1 MEKEK
6 TRSAMPV
13 ASFVLGI
20 ISILGFGIYY
30 ITLVSGI
37 LAIVFGVKSKKKFK
51 SKLGLTGMILGIIGL
66 SIFVIVYGLFIS
78 VIVRNNI

>member
-6 TRSAMPV
+6 ARSAMPV

-20 ISILGFGIYY
+20 ISILGVWIYY

-66 SIFVIVYGLFIS
+66 SICVIVYGLFIS
-78 VIVRNNI
+78 AIVINNI

>member
-13 ASFVLGI
+13 ASFALGI
-20 ISILGFGIYY
+20 ISILGFSIYY

-78 VIVRNNI
+78 AIVINNI

>member
-20 ISILGFGIYY
+20 IAILGFGIYY
-30 ITLVSGI
+30 VTLVSGI

-78 VIVRNNI
+78 AIVINNI